1 MAYQVVS
8 AGNLLRALTV
18 RGAKKPTD
26 DNGTDGVATRRSSSG
41 QYMHDWEMTSYSA
54 RGVCFGMNP
63 SWAAVCRSVRV
74 LQP

>member
-26 DNGTDGVATRRSSSG
+26 DNGTDWRRHEAMEFGSVHARLGDDLVFPPRRRAFWHGPELGVGLS
-41 QYMHDWEMTSYSA
+41 
-54 RGVCFGMNP
+54 
-63 SWAAVCRSVRV
+63 
-74 LQP
+74 